1 MTASIPARIRR
12 IPIIIGIDFLGD
24 AWNNLPESA
33 PMPRAGILNPPIISA
48 MIFIIGRRIIA
59 GRKIIA

>member
-1 MTASIPARIRR
+1 MARMMST
-12 IPIIIGIDFLGD
+12 PIIIGMDFLGD

>member
-1 MTASIPARIRR
+1 M
-12 IPIIIGIDFLGD
+12 IGIDFLGD

-33 PMPRAGILNPPIISA
+33 PIPRAGILNPPMTKAI
-48 MIFIIGRRIIA
+48 IFIIGKRIIA